1 MLVQQF
7 RGFLWGQFKKRCFSK
22 KIKCL
27 VIVYMAQTISVGS
40 ITETITNGSTTAMT
54 IGASQTTAPIT
65 IGGALSSGA
74 ITLGGLQSTGDINI
88 GTNSTSDIYIGNIAS
103 GMALNSGICHIN
115 KLQIASGSVFRSVLF
130 GTVAGGSGSN
140 TVSFGQTLPVIPLVV
155 ATITSTSLTQVF
167 SVTISATT
175 TGFTYY
181 KNFCYT
187 DAVTAGGAAVDEAI
201 SWIAICT

>member
-1 MLVQQF
+1 M
-7 RGFLWGQFKKRCFSK
+7 S
-22 KIKCL
+22 
-27 VIVYMAQTISVGS
+27 QTISVGS
-40 ITETITNGSTTAMT
+40 ITETKTSGSTTAMT

-65 IGGALSSGA
+65 IGGALSSGS

-103 GMALNSGICHIN
+103 GTGVNTGICHIN

-130 GTVAGGSGSN
+130 GTVAGGSGSGN
-140 TVSFGQTLPVIPLVV
+140 VSFEQTLPSTPLVV
-155 ATITSTSLTQVF
+155 ATIVNNASLNQVF
-167 SVTISATT
+167 SITINPTT

-181 KNFCYT
+181 KNFIYT
-187 DAVTAGGAAVDEAI
+187 DAVTAGGAATAEAF